1 MVYEGM
7 EELIEDSCKVQNKEN
22 NLLEDY
28 PEKDIP
34 VVSLSERIYSK
45 LESFTVSDDP
55 YQEVCKLLVK
65 FPLHPFNIIA
75 SLFLRVI

>member
-7 EELIEDSCKVQNKEN
+7 EELIENSHKVQNKEK

-45 LESFTVSDDP
+45 LESLTVSDDH
-55 YQEVCKLLVK
+55 YQEVCRLLVK
-65 FPLHPFNIIA
+65 FPLHPF
-75 SLFLRVI
+75 L